1 MKSKELTTIIIRLT
15 IGLIYLTAGFSKL
28 SPEYLGNIIGPVD
41 LGRIYT
47 SSLIDVLMTI
57 AAIYQI
63 VAGALILSQKY
74 SVVGLILIFP
84 LALGILI
91 FTIFAGFAA
100 TPIINLFILL
110 LIIFALFQDK
120 KSVGQILKLNF
131 TAIKSSK
138 SSLQFPNKLL
148 PNVAL
153 GLTILT
159 SCLTFLDNPILNI
172 LLTFVLLIFTANLF
186 QVKNHLLLDKILF
199 VLFFGI
205 GFIIINGI
213 LLNQI
218 IPKAFYSVFALIPL
232 GFLIYLIRL
241 IYWRFSKNKKNTVII
256 KSLCTTT

>member
-1 MKSKELTTIIIRLT
+1 M
-15 IGLIYLTAGFSKL
+15 IGFIYLTAGFSKL

-41 LGRIYT
+41 LGSIYK
-47 SSLIDVLMTI
+47 SSLIDILMII

-63 VAGALILSQKY
+63 IAGALILSQRY
-74 SVVGLILIFP
+74 SVIGLILVLP

-110 LIIFALFQDK
+110 LIIFALLEDK
-120 KSVGQILKLNF
+120 KSVNQILKLNF
-131 TAIKSSK
+131 KSINLSK
-138 SSLQFPNKLL
+138 SFQEFPNKII

-153 GLTILT
+153 GI
-159 SCLTFLDNPILNI
+159 TFLICCLVFMDNVILNI
-172 LLTFVLLIFTANLF
+172 LLTIVLLLFTINLF
-186 QVKNHLLLDKILF
+186 QVKKYLLIDKTLL
-199 VLFFGI
+199 VLFFII

-232 GFLIYLIRL
+232 GLLIYLIRL
-241 IYWRFSKNKKNTVII
+241 IYWRISKDKQY
-256 KSLCTTT
+256 